1 MPIDVFLMVLMAAL
15 LHASWNA
22 LVKAD
27 GDRLALIKVLSSTQ
41 LVLSLCLVPF
51 VSAPAPDSY
60 PYIAASGILNIGYML
75 FMNRAY
81 QAGDLS
87 LIYPLARGVAPLV
100 VAGIS
105 IWFLGEQLSHAGKF
119 AILLIALG
127 VASLALAR
135 GIAHVRD
142 LRPVLLALTTGGF
155 IASYTIVDGMGAR
168 AAGTAHGY
176 MVWVSLVAACLT
188 VGSIHWLQRGR
199 RDRIGQRSLVNGIA
213 SGVISYTSSW
223 MVIWAMTL
231 APIAL
236 VSALRE
242 TGVVFAV
249 IIGVV
254 VLKERLNLARL
265 LSIATALIGTAILKF
280 SR

>member
-1 MPIDVFLMVLMAAL
+1 MPIDVFVMILMAAL

-27 GDRLALIKVLSSTQ
+27 DDRLALIKTLSLTQ
-41 LVLSLCLVPF
+41 LALSLCLVPF
-51 VSAPAPDSY
+51 VTFPAPDSY
-60 PYIAASGILNIGYML
+60 PYIVTSGILSVGYVL

-81 QAGDLS
+81 QVGDLS
-87 LIYPLARGVAPLV
+87 LVYPLARGVAPLIVAV
-100 VAGIS
+100 VS
-105 IWFLGEQLSHAGKF
+105 TWFLAEQLSHASKL

-127 VASLALAR
+127 IASLSM
-135 GIAHVRD
+135 AHGAASVRD
-142 LRPVLLALTTGGF
+142 LRPVCLALATGGF
-155 IASYTIVDGMGAR
+155 IASYTIIDGMGAR

-176 MVWVSLVAACLT
+176 MVWVSLLTACLT
-188 VGSIHWLQRGR
+188 VGCIHWLQRGR
-199 RDRIGQRSLVNGIA
+199 RGRIGQRSLVNGIA
-213 SGVISYTSSW
+213 SGLISYTSSW

-254 VLKERLNLARL
+254 VLKERLNLPRL
-265 LSIATALIGTAILKF
+265 LSIATTLVGTAILKF

>member
-1 MPIDVFLMVLMAAL
+1 MPIDVFVMVLMAAL

-27 GDRLALIKVLSSTQ
+27 DDRLALLKTLSLTQ
-41 LVLSLCLVPF
+41 LVLSLCLAPF
-51 VSAPAPDSY
+51 VTFPAPESY
-60 PYIAASGILNIGYML
+60 PYIVASGILNIGYML

-81 QAGDLS
+81 QVGDLS
-87 LIYPLARGVAPLV
+87 LIYPLARGVAPLIVAV
-100 VAGIS
+100 VS
-105 IWFLGEQLSHAGKF
+105 IWVLGEELSHASKF

-127 VASLALAR
+127 IASLALAR
-135 GIAHVRD
+135 GAASIRD
-142 LRPVLLALTTGGF
+142 LRPVGLALTTGGF
-155 IASYTIVDGMGAR
+155 VASYTIIDGMGAR

-176 MVWVSLVAACLT
+176 VIWVSLVAACLT
-188 VGSIHWLQRGR
+188 VGSIHWFQRGR
-199 RDRIGQRSLVNGIA
+199 RDRIGQRSLINGIA
-213 SGVISYTSSW
+213 SGIISYTSSW

-265 LSIATALIGTAILKF
+265 ISIATTLIGTAILKF